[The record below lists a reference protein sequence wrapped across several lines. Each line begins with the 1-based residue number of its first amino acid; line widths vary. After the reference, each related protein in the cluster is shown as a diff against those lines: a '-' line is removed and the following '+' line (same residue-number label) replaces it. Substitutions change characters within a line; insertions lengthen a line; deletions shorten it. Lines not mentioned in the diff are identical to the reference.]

1 MKFFTLLLSVFCL
14 SFFSQ
19 AQNGTLDRIEDLF
32 TIKSVYVNTPDGA
45 SLATDLYLPM
55 TSDSLMIDIDI
66 PGIGTGRIEL
76 LQNGVQYIYYPTL
89 DSMPN
94 PNPYQLPVIFTRTT
108 YGKDDMA
115 ALGYVF
121 AVLGYAVA
129 IQDNRGINGS
139 NDLYMPLFTDGWD
152 KTPYT
157 DYVPSLIFP
166 SGYEGNPSTYE
177 DGLYSL
183 DYILNDWTRDYDIN
197 EDGIVDFIDKTCNG
211 SIFYFG
217 ASALSNSGILMALAR
232 KQKYNEP
239 GLKGFLNIIASS
251 EHYNSTL
258 FSNGMFKKGLV
269 EGWVNGQIGSFRE
282 DTDGT
287 DDSWYNFIHTYSD
300 FGLSNR
306 QETLN
311 SMLNIL
317 SVEQAEEKAVSYPNS
332 NLRTAFDGSRAY
344 VDENGN
350 GDAFGAYSRYSNL
363 DMPIYHVAGWFD
375 IFLDGQLKMWRESK
389 KHMDVTSPN
398 YNKQKLIIGPW
409 QHYYPAVQTAGD
421 LTFPPNVGDVIGVTG
436 NIETDEGIMESLL
449 NLDLE
454 ALLKSELFSFIRT
467 SANFNEYKNVGTPLI
482 RFPKNPRYQQLL
494 GNFLIQIPAS
504 DYTTTHADLINF
516 LGGEAPLS
524 FFPAKIYLKIGNDTI
539 SLGNLNLTI
548 PPLPDFITDIFGGI
562 SEEFG
567 EFPLFRDFSAIPEVR
582 FYVCGPINDSI
593 PENANMGNYWIE
605 TDTFPITD
613 GLDENILYLHNNGTL
628 SLAAPDE
635 AEEPISYIHDP
646 NNPVRTIGGNNL
658 EIKTPDNRESMGP
671 LNLADSLY
679 APLTMNRPDV
689 IAFISEPF
697 EDSVQI
703 MGNIKAKIFASSL
716 AEGDAA
722 GDPTDTDFIVRLLDV
737 YPNGGEY
744 LITEGNVNARYR
756 EYAKSIAL
764 GNEDDD
770 APISNLEADK
780 IYEFMFEMLPTAYV
794 FGKEHQLKIL
804 ISSSNYPRYQS
815 SPNIPIENFD
825 FFRWKSGENMTYT
838 YEGVTYQERNATN
851 SIHFTPEYPSQII
864 LPLRGR
870 QIEYCG
876 EPDSIFV
883 TELTDST
890 AVLNWRGAMGTTNYL
905 VRYKTVDATEW
916 TEIIVANTTVALEN
930 LEGAQYLWEV
940 ASICRDTS
948 LYSETDTFI
957 TFLPTSVI
965 NNSSGQY
972 AKLYP
977 NPTSSILHLE
987 VLQGNWNANMFIY
1000 NKAGQFIK
1008 QVQLNQSSQ
1017 KIDVNDLPNGDYMIH
1032 LISKDNQLLVL
1043 PFIKM

>member
-1 MKFFTLLLSVFCL
+1 MKIFPFLICLLLFN
-14 SFFSQ
+14 FSSKG
-19 AQNGTLDRIEDLF
+19 QNGTLDKIEDLF
-32 TIKSVYVNTPDGA
+32 TVKKVYVTTPDGA
-45 SLATDLYLPM
+45 SLATDLFLPM
-55 TSDSLMIDIDI
+55 TSDSLVVEIDI
-66 PGIGTGRIEL
+66 PGIGTGSVEL

-94 PNPYQLPVIFTRTT
+94 PNPYQLPAIFTRTT

-115 ALGYVF
+115 VLGYVF

-157 DYVPSLIFP
+157 DYIPNLIMP
-166 SGYEGNPSTYE
+166 PGYQGNPSTYE

-183 DYILNDWTRDYDIN
+183 DYILNDWTRDYDLN
-197 EDGIVDFIDKTCNG
+197 EDGITDFIDKACNG

-232 KQKYNEP
+232 KQKIDEP
-239 GLKGFLNIIASS
+239 GLKGFLNIIASA

-269 EGWVNGQIGSFRE
+269 EGWVNGQIGSFSE
-282 DTDGT
+282 DNGT
-287 DDSWYNFIHTYSD
+287 DDSWYNFYHTYSD

-306 QETLN
+306 AETLN
-311 SMLNIL
+311 KMLDIL
-317 SVEQAEEKAVSYPNS
+317 SAEQAEEKAVSYPNS
-332 NLRTAFDGSRAY
+332 NLRSAFDGSRAY
-344 VDENGN
+344 VNELGE
-350 GDAFGAYSRYSNL
+350 GDPVGAYSRYTNL
-363 DMPIYHVAGWFD
+363 EMPIYHVAGWYD

-389 KHMDVTSPN
+389 KHMDVNSPN
-398 YNKQKLIIGPW
+398 YQKQKLIIGPW

-421 LTFPPNVGDVIGVTG
+421 LTFPPNVGDVLGVTG
-436 NIETDEGIMESLL
+436 NIENEDDILASLL

-454 ALLKSELFSFIRT
+454 DLLKSELFSFIRT
-467 SANFNEYKNVGTPLI
+467 SANFNEYKNIGTPLI

-504 DYTTTHADLINF
+504 DYTTTHAELINF

-524 FFPAKIYLKIGNDTI
+524 FFPAKIFLKIGNDTVA
-539 SLGNLNLTI
+539 LGNLNLNI
-548 PPLPDFITDIFGGI
+548 PPLPDFITDVFGGI
-562 SEEFG
+562 SESFG
-567 EFPLFRDFSAIPEVR
+567 EFPLYRDFAAIPDVR

-613 GLDENILYLHNNGTL
+613 GVDENIFYLRSNGTL
-628 SLAAPDE
+628 SLAAPDVE
-635 AEEPISYIHDP
+635 EEPITYLHDP
-646 NNPVRTIGGNNL
+646 EQPVRTIGGNNL
-658 EIKTPDNRESMGP
+658 EIKTPDDRESMGP

-697 EDSVQI
+697 EDSIQI
-703 MGNIKAKIFASSL
+703 MGNMKAKIFASSL
-716 AEGDAA
+716 AEGDAP

-744 LITEGNVNARYR
+744 LISEGNVNARYR

-764 GNEDDD
+764 GEEDND
-770 APISNLEADK
+770 APISNLEGDK
-780 IYEFMFEMLPTAYV
+780 IYEFMFELLPTAYV
-794 FGKEHQLKIL
+794 FGKSHQLKIL

-815 SPNIPIENFD
+815 NPNIPIANYD
-825 FFRWKSGENMTYT
+825 FFRWRSGENMTYT
-838 YEGVTYQERNATN
+838 YEGETYQARKANN
-851 SIHFTPEYPSQII
+851 SVYFTPEYPSQII

-876 EPDSIFV
+876 QPDSVFV
-883 TELTDST
+883 TNLTDST
-890 AVLNWRGAMGTTNYL
+890 ATLNWRGAVGTTQYL
-905 VRYKTVDATEW
+905 VRYKPEDAAEW
-916 TEIIVANTTVALEN
+916 TELVVANTTIDIEN
-930 LEGAQYLWEV
+930 LIGAQYLWEV
-940 ASICRDTS
+940 ASICRDTT
-948 LYSETDTFI
+948 LYSATDTFI

-965 NNSSGQY
+965 DNSNGKYVQ
-972 AKLYP
+972 LYP
-977 NPTSSILHLE
+977 NPATNLLQLK
-987 VLQGNWNANMFIY
+987 VLQGDWNTNLYIF
-1000 NKAGQFIK
+1000 NKAGQFVK
-1008 QVQLNQSSQ
+1008 QIRLNQSIQ
-1017 KIDVNDLPNGDYMIH
+1017 KIDVSDLPKGDYLLH
-1032 LISKDNQLLVL
+1032 LTSKQNQLLVL